1 MTYRVIIRPREY
13 HDSVRLMRISEA
25 LRRESGV
32 SEAMVM
38 MATRNNKK
46 ILETSGL
53 LTVEASAAGPD
64 DLVIAVNA
72 DGDAAADAAVEA
84 AKSALDQ
91 KARGGGAGIA
101 PRTLDAAVAAVPG
114 INLACVSVPG
124 AYAYR
129 EAKRA
134 LELGLNVFL
143 FSDNVSLEDERKLKD
158 LAASRNRLLM
168 GPDCGTAL
176 IHGAAL
182 GFANA
187 VRRGKVGIVGA
198 SGTGIQEI
206 SSLLETLGVGVSHA
220 IGTGGRDLR
229 REIGGLTMF
238 QGLRLLADDPNTR
251 LIVVTSKPPSPEIA
265 EKVLALCS
273 TIDKPVI
280 VNFVGGKREGRLG
293 NITFTRTQAETA
305 EVAARAFE
313 GSATLPSLSREE
325 RREFVTSSLK
335 ALKPSQ
341 RYVRGLYSGGTLCY
355 EAMFIIED
363 EVGRVYSNLAK
374 DDHALT
380 DLFSS
385 REHTI
390 IDLGEDDYTQGRAHP
405 MIDQTVRNQR
415 ILKEAEDPEAAL
427 LLLDVVI
434 GYGAHEDPAKGLVD
448 TVEKA
453 RAIAKADGRELP
465 AIAFICGTRGDPQDH
480 DHQAR
485 QLREAGILVAN
496 NNAEAAAIAS
506 ELLRGIDDA
515 RR

>member
-1 MTYRVIIRPREY
+1 MTNRVIVRPREY

-25 LRRESGV
+25 LRHEPGV
-32 SEAMVM
+32 HEAVVM

-46 ILETSGL
+46 ILETAGL
-53 LTVEASAAGPD
+53 LNEAAIAAGAD
-64 DLVIAVNA
+64 DLVIALSAA
-72 DGDAAADAAVEA
+72 DDAAADAAVEA
-84 AKSALDQ
+84 ALSALDR
-91 KARGGGAGIA
+91 KARSGGGGIV
-101 PRTLDAAVAAVPG
+101 PRTLDAAVAATPG
-114 INLACVSVPG
+114 INLACISVPG

-143 FSDNVSLEDERKLKD
+143 FSDNVGLDDERKLKE
-158 LAASRNRLLM
+158 LAVEKNRLLM

-176 IHGAAL
+176 IHGTAL

-187 VRRGKVGIVGA
+187 VRRGGVGIVGA

-206 SSLLETLGVGVSHA
+206 SSLLETMGVGVSHA

-229 REIGGLTMF
+229 REIGGLTMI
-238 QGLRLLADDPNTR
+238 QGLRLLAEDPGTA
-251 LIVVTSKPPSPEIA
+251 LIIVTSKPPSPEIA
-265 EKVLALCS
+265 EKVLAVCA
-273 TIDKPVI
+273 TIDKPIV
-280 VNFVGGKREGRLG
+280 VNFVGEKRAGREG

-305 EVAARAFE
+305 EVAARVYQP
-313 GSATLPSLSREE
+313 SASLPGLTDAQ
-325 RREFVTSSLK
+325 RREFVASSLK

-355 EAMFIIED
+355 EALFI
-363 EVGRVYSNLAK
+363 VGDAVGAVHSNLAK
-374 DDHALT
+374 GDLALA
-380 DLFSS
+380 DLFTSV
-385 REHTI
+385 EHTI

-415 ILKEAEDPEAAL
+415 ILKEAADPQTAL

-434 GYGAHEDPAKGLVD
+434 GYGAHENPAKGLVD
-448 TVEKA
+448 TVTKA
-453 RAIAKADGRELP
+453 RAIASVDGRDLP
-465 AIAFICGTRGDPQDH
+465 VIAFICGTRGDPQDY
-480 DHQAR
+480 DVQAR

-496 NNAEAAAIAS
+496 NNAEAAAVAS
-506 ELLRGIDDA
+506 ELLRGIEDA